1 MRENTARVFALKDE
15 QGRLV
20 RLEGE
25 LTLPESLV
33 GWILIEEGEP
43 TYKRNHAQ
51 TAFLPQPLFDDDGV
65 ANYKLEGKE
74 ILERTEEEKAADR
87 PAPEPTE
94 LERLEAQVIYTAL
107 MTDTLIEEVV

>member
-1 MRENTARVFALKDE
+1 MKEPTARVFARKDE

-25 LTLPESLV
+25 LTLPADLA

-43 TYKRNHAQ
+43 TYERNHAQ
-51 TAFLPQPLFDDDGV
+51 TGYLPQPLFNDDGV

-74 ILERTEEEKAADR
+74 IIERTEEEKAADK
-87 PAPEPTE
+87 PAPVPTD
-94 LERLEAQVIYTAL
+94 LERLEAQILYTAL
-107 MTDTLIEEVV
+107 MTDTIIPEA